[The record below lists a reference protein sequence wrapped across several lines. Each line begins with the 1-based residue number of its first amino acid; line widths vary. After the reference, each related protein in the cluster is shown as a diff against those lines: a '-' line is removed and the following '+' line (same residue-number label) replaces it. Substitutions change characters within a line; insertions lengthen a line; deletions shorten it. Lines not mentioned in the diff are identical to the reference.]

1 MNSKIGNFL
10 KTTGESIAA
19 KTEQL
24 NVHTRDWQLIKQ
36 FLQNR
41 IADIT
46 LTKKQEEKLERY
58 QYIYNQS
65 VSGKYTES
73 QIVNSC
79 MTLYKVKLTQAYD
92 DLKCAKEIFSSVIN
106 INKQFELS
114 LQLQINK
121 KLMIKAESVN
131 DFQAL
136 AAFEKNRIQLL
147 AMVEVVEENP
157 ADLFEGH
164 TIEAVFDPS
173 LIGAASLDLPELMRV
188 INEKRKIKINPN
200 LFEHLNY
207 TDIPND

>member
-10 KTTGESIAA
+10 KTSGESIAA
-19 KTEQL
+19 KAEQL
-24 NVHTRDWQLIKQ
+24 NAHTRDWQIIKQ

-41 IADIT
+41 IADIS

-73 QIVNSC
+73 QIVNSI
-79 MTLYKVKLTQAYD
+79 MTLYKIKLTQAYD

-121 KLMIKAESVN
+121 KLMIKAECVN
-131 DFQAL
+131 DFKAL

-147 AMVEVVEENP
+147 AMVEVAEENP

-164 TIEAVFDPS
+164 NIEAVFDPS
-173 LIGAASLDLPELMRV
+173 LIGAASVDLPELMRV
-188 INEKRKIKINPN
+188 INEKRKIKINPA
-200 LFEHLNY
+200 LFEHLVY
-207 TDIPND
+207 TDIPNE